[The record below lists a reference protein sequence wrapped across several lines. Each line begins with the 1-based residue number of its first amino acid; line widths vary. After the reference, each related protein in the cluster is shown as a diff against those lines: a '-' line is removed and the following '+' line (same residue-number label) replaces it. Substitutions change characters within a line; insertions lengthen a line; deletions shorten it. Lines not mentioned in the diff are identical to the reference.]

1 MYSKGDAFD
10 PKDHSAG
17 VLGRETMKRPP
28 NASSIVQ
35 SMQYHQ
41 NANAENRT
49 KRGKARAARERS
61 MVERMH
67 YKITERREIRGDRI
81 RSLRSVVAR

>member
-1 MYSKGDAFD
+1 MLLIPEITPPVSLE
-10 PKDHSAG
+10 
-17 VLGRETMKRPP
+17 VRRKRKPP

-49 KRGKARAARERS
+49 KRGKTRAVRERS

-67 YKITERREIRGDRI
+67 YKITERR
-81 RSLRSVVAR
+81 